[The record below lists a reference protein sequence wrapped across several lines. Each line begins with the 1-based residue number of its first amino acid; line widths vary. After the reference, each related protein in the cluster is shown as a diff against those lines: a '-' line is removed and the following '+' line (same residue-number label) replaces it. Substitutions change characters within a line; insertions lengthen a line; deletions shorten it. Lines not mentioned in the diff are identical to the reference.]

1 MIWLLLSLSSALGLA
16 TADALTKRYFSHLSP
31 YEMGL
36 SRLIFSLPWL
46 LASLFFIPWE
56 RPDHIFYICTAV
68 ALPLEA
74 AAHYGYMTAIKIS
87 PLSLTLPFLAFTPVF
102 VLFTG
107 WLILD
112 EFPKTEAL
120 PGIALIVL
128 GAYCLNLSSAKVGYL
143 APVKAIFK
151 ERGSILMLL
160 VSLIFAMTS
169 VLGKMAVLHSN
180 AYLFGSVYF
189 ICFTG
194 IQLSAL
200 PVIPSA
206 RLAHIGQKPV
216 AGLITGAAFAAM
228 VFCHLLAITL
238 TDAANMVA
246 VKRTSLLFG
255 VIYGWLWFDEENIG
269 QRILGGMLMLGG
281 IFIIG
286 WLG

>member
-1 MIWLLLSLSSALGLA
+1 MWLFLSLSSALCLA
-16 TADALTKRYFSHLSP
+16 TADALTKRYFGHLSP

-56 RPDHIFYICTAV
+56 RPDHIFYICTAA

-74 AAHYGYMTAIKIS
+74 TAYYGYMTAIKIS

-102 VLFTG
+102 VLLTG

-112 EFPKTEAL
+112 EFPQVGAL
-120 PGIALIVL
+120 AGIALIVL

-143 APVKAIFK
+143 APIKAIFK

-169 VLGKMAVLHSN
+169 VLGKMAVMHSN
-180 AYLFGSVYF
+180 AYFFGTVYF

-194 IQLSAL
+194 IQLLAL
-200 PVIPSA
+200 PIIPSA
-206 RLAHIGQKPV
+206 RLAHVGRKPM
-216 AGLITGAAFAAM
+216 AGLITGAVFSAM
-228 VFCHLLAITL
+228 IFCHFLAIAR

-255 VIYGWLWFDEENIG
+255 VIYGWIWFGEENIV
-269 QRILGGMLMLGG
+269 QRIFGGSLMLSG